1 MNLDHAGRGMV
12 QYMAARETVPFFF
25 LILECLFCVFAMMQR
40 QVSFA
45 RAVVD
50 AGIIDHDRQVGQ
62 TGKTVRPDLYFA
74 LGISGAVQHLAGME
88 ESDYIVAVNR
98 DKTAPIFKVADLGIV
113 GDVSKIVPLLT
124 ERLKKE
130 IQEK

>member
-50 AGIIDHDRQVGQ
+50 AGIIDHDRQVGVFRFSGLRAICKTCLLRWQ
-62 TGKTVRPDLYFA
+62 IPAIIFHTISLVSGKIPD
-74 LGISGAVQHLAGME
+74 
-88 ESDYIVAVNR
+88 
-98 DKTAPIFKVADLGIV
+98 
-113 GDVSKIVPLLT
+113 
-124 ERLKKE
+124 
-130 IQEK
+130 